1 MASTK
6 LWMTAQTP
14 SRSALPVCGRTIA
27 FTASTQGTT
36 VSSAAV
42 SSAVVSV
49 AAERQGVVAGDLAF
63 GHAFIPGVLAWSP
76 PTC

>member
-36 VSSAAV
+36 VSST
-42 SSAVVSV
+42 AVVSV

>member
-1 MASTK
+1 MASNK

-42 SSAVVSV
+42 SV

-63 GHAFIPGVLAWSP
+63 GHAYIPGPLAWSP

>member
-1 MASTK
+1 MNSTK

-36 VSSAAV
+36 VSFAAV

-63 GHAFIPGVLAWSP
+63 GHAYIPGPLAWSP
-76 PTC
+76 PIC